1 LSIIVLIHRNF
12 CVEERQIIFMD
23 TPDHFK
29 LETDIHHSI
38 QELAREVDCPV
49 EQVNSIYDQTLTNLK
64 SKARIQ
70 DYLHVL
76 ASKKVRDDLRH

>member
-1 LSIIVLIHRNF
+1 LSIIAQIHSSF
-12 CVEERQIIFMD
+12 CVEERQIVFMD
-23 TPDHFK
+23 TPNHFK
-29 LETDIHHSI
+29 SETDFHQSI
-38 QELAREVDCPV
+38 QELAKEVDCPV

-70 DYLHVL
+70 DFLHVL